1 MKLKISESSAWLK
14 AAEERLYGNL
24 ESAKWRVIKKPRAS
38 YDSVETTVYQF
49 HVKEVGYAEI
59 EVALHHQFLDSVRGF
74 IPKEFHV
81 MADAVNENH
90 KSFGYH
96 MPSLKDF
103 YIEIY
108 GNKPMTSGMK
118 IHASGSFFP
127 NIIIVP
133 ASDKKAVDEFIN
145 FWKPILEDYMRM
157 VIEDKV
163 ARSNRD

>member
-1 MKLKISESSAWLK
+1 MKLKIMESSAWLK

-24 ESAKWRVIKKPRAS
+24 ESAKWRVIKEPRAS

-59 EVALHHQFLDSVRGF
+59 EVALHHQFLDSSRGF
-74 IPKEFHV
+74 IPKEFNV
-81 MADAVNENH
+81 MTSVVNENH
-90 KSFGYH
+90 KSLGYH
-96 MPSLKDF
+96 LPSLKEF

-108 GNKPMTSGMK
+108 GKKPMTSAMK
-118 IHASGSFFP
+118 IYDDGWFSPVG
-127 NIIIVP
+127 IIVP

-145 FWKPILEDYMRM
+145 FWKPLLEDYMRM